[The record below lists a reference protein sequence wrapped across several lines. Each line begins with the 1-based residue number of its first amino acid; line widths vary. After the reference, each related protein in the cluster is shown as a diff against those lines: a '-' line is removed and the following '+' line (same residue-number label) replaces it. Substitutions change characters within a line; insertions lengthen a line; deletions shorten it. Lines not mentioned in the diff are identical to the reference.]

1 MRERRMPAKMPG
13 RRPVI
18 MAVTGKRSQ
27 VAGRAVGVMLT
38 GESVVEVSVGEVESA
53 GSVDVDV
60 DDASDEDD
68 GDSSFWFRSLMQSAV
83 LPVPTHEKPKG
94 QQRSVPHCDSSPVRF
109 VVLMG
114 DWGWSVAFCWDMLQ
128 TIGLMPLQGSPA
140 GQQRRVVLEAR
151 VTQLVPL
158 GQQKSEG
165 NPEPEQKS

>member
-1 MRERRMPAKMPG
+1 MRERRMPAKIPG
-13 RRPVI
+13 RRPVM
-18 MAVTGKRSQ
+18 MAVTGKRGQ
-27 VAGRAVGVMLT
+27 VSGRVVGVMLT
-38 GESVVEVSVGEVESA
+38 AESVVEVSA
-53 GSVDVDV
+53 GSEDVEDADV

-68 GDSSFWFRSLMQSAV
+68 GDGDRSFWFRSLMQSAV
-83 LPVPTHEKPKG
+83 LPVPLHEKPKG
-94 QQRSVPHCDSSPVRF
+94 QHRSVPHFDSSPVRF

-114 DWGWSVAFCWDMLQ
+114 DWGWRVAFCWDMLQ
-128 TIGLMPLQGSPA
+128 TIGLIPSQGSPA